1 MYDKPTWVIGLGQTG
16 HGETGGAIPLGLDN
30 SSLDPGCITTVPRRT
45 VRPYPQRQTTP
56 RNGVPPHELSRVVGD
71 YGAGVHRMRMRKGMV
86 SEANA
91 HGKAV
96 GYADGGT
103 ATWKVEVP
111 VAVHMP

>member
-1 MYDKPTWVIGLGQTG
+1 M
-16 HGETGGAIPLGLDN
+16 
-30 SSLDPGCITTVPRRT
+30 
-45 VRPYPQRQTTP
+45 
-56 RNGVPPHELSRVVGD
+56 RV
-71 YGAGVHRMRMRKGMV
+71 RKGIV

-111 VAVHMP
+111 VAVDML